1 MLLAVIKKSDL
12 KKSEQDIIV
21 DIVMENDMTW

>member
-1 MLLAVIKKSDL
+1 MQLLVIKKSDL

-21 DIVMENDMTW
+21 GIVMENDIT